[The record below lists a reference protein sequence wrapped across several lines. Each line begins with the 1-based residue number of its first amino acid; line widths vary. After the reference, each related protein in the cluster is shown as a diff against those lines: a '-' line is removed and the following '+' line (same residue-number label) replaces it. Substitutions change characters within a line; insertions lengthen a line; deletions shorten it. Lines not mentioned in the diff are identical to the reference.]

1 MSTESRRLDSV
12 CVYCGSSNAADP
24 EFLKAAF
31 DFGGELARAGLRM
44 VYGGGGVGLMGEC
57 ARGAHEAGGRVLG
70 IIPSFLTDR
79 ERQYDLV
86 ETVVVESMHERKM
99 MLFEESDAFVVLPG
113 GVGTLEE
120 IVELLSWRRMDL
132 HNKPVVF
139 YDPRDFWKPLYDLF
153 QHTVDEKLSPPDFM
167 GAWRSTSDI
176 QQIIPLLREIA
187 GEAPIDP
194 DEATLTQL
202 T

>member
-1 MSTESRRLDSV
+1 
-12 CVYCGSSNAADP
+12 VYCGSSNDADP
-24 EFLKAAF
+24 EFLKAAYA
-31 DFGGELARAGLRM
+31 FGAALAGAGLRM

-57 ARGAHEAGGRVLG
+57 ARGANEAGGRVLG
-70 IIPSFLTDR
+70 IIPEFLTSR
-79 ERQYDLV
+79 ERRYDEV
-86 ETVVVESMHERKM
+86 ETVIVQNMHERKM

-139 YDPRDFWKPLYDLF
+139 YDPRGFWQPLYDLF
-153 QHTVDEKLSPPDFM
+153 QHTVDEKFSPPEIM
-167 GAWRSTSDI
+167 GAWRSTADI
-176 QQIIPLLREIA
+176 AGIIPLLREIA
-187 GEAPIDP
+187 GEAPVDP